1 MPTALTKWVLSLCLL
16 VLAGCS
22 HLPPQRAFVT
32 AGVVN
37 VSTTPLDWVK
47 VFSGE
52 RQLLSVGILIP
63 NASSTSLD
71 YVWWKMPD
79 LATITFVD
87 DQTRQ
92 RYNVEISLREAN
104 ARVEAGTCKR
114 VTIRILSYDRAEV
127 VLQ

>member
-1 MPTALTKWVLSLCLL
+1 MPTALTKWVLGLWLL
-16 VLAGCS
+16 ASAGCS

-32 AGVVN
+32 ASVVN
-37 VSTTPLDWVK
+37 VSTAPLDWTKIVA
-47 VFSGE
+47 GD

-63 NASSTSLD
+63 NASSTYLD
-71 YVWWKMPD
+71 YVWWKMPES
-79 LATITFVD
+79 ATITFVD

-114 VTIRILSYDRAEV
+114 VTIRILSYERAEV
-127 VLQ
+127 VVQ